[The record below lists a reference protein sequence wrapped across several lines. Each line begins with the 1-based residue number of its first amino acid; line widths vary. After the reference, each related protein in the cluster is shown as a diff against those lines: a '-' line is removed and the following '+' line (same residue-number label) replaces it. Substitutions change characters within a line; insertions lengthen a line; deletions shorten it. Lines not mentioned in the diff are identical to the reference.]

1 MQRLGQNAKGL
12 YYIGMIRHIRG
23 KINDTTEGQVVLDVG
38 GVGYL
43 IYVHKNPEHFPLDSE
58 VTLHTHMAV
67 RETAMDLYGFGTRD
81 ELELF
86 TILLTIPKVGPKSA
100 LQIMQKADIELLKS
114 SVLSEDA
121 SHLSK
126 MSGIG
131 KKTAE
136 KIVLGLKDKFEHFAG
151 AYTNGASEG
160 DLPQAPYTTDAIDAL
175 IALGY
180 PQSDAR
186 KSIQK
191 LPPEITTA
199 TEAVHAALKELGKS

>member
-1 MQRLGQNAKGL
+1 
-12 YYIGMIRHIRG
+12 MIRHIRG
-23 KINDTTEGQVVLDVG
+23 KISDSIEGQVVVDVA

-100 LQIMQKADIELLKS
+100 LQIMQKADPELLKS

-151 AYTNGASEG
+151 AYTNGSVEG

-186 KSIQK
+186 KIIQK

-199 TEAVHAALKELGKS
+199 NEAVHAALKELGKS

>member
-1 MQRLGQNAKGL
+1 MQRLGHLCKAL

-23 KINDTTEGQVVLDVG
+23 TISDITEGQIVVDVA

-43 IYVHKNPEHFPLDSE
+43 IHTAATTERFKLDTE
-58 VTLHTHMAV
+58 IKLHTYMAV
-67 RETAMDLYGFGTRD
+67 QERAQDLYGFLTRD

-86 TILLTIPKVGPKSA
+86 SILLTIPKVGPKSA
-100 LQIMQKADIELLKS
+100 MQIMQKADVELLKT
-114 SVLSEDA
+114 SVLSNDA
-121 SHLSK
+121 THLSK

-136 KIVLGLKDKFEHFAG
+136 KIVLELKDKFEDFAG
-151 AYTNGASEG
+151 AYTNTSG
-160 DLPQAPYTTDAIDAL
+160 DSIKQPAYTADAIDAL

-186 KSIQK
+186 KTIQQ
-191 LPPEITTA
+191 LPETITSA
-199 TEAVHAALKELGKS
+199 NEAVKEALKELGKE

>member
-1 MQRLGQNAKGL
+1 
-12 YYIGMIRHIRG
+12 MIRYIRG
-23 KINDTTEGQVVLDVG
+23 TIADITQGQIVVDVA

-43 IYVHKNPEHFPLDSE
+43 VHTAATAEHFILEQE
-58 VTLHTHMAV
+58 VKLHTYMAV
-67 RETAMDLYGFGTRD
+67 QERAQDLYGFNTRD

-100 LQIMQKADIELLKS
+100 MQIMQKADTELLRS
-114 SVLSEDA
+114 SVLSNDPA
-121 SHLSK
+121 HLTK

-136 KIVLGLKDKFEHFAG
+136 KIVLGLKDKFEDFAG
-151 AYTNGASEG
+151 AYTDTSGEERQQPS
-160 DLPQAPYTTDAIDAL
+160 YTADAIDAL

-186 KSIQK
+186 KAIQQ
-191 LPPEITTA
+191 LPETVTNA
-199 TEAVHAALKELGKS
+199 NQAVKEALQELGKE